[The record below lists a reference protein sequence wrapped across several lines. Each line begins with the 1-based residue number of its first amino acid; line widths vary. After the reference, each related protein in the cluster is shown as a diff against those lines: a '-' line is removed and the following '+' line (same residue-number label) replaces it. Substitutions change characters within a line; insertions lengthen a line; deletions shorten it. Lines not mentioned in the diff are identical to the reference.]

1 MFNLT
6 KRVFKI
12 IRVVW
17 KYRLI
22 SSLLLF
28 YRSYV
33 KAGLP
38 IEPLC
43 APDEG
48 WEEEG
53 ERLRL
58 ALTELGP
65 TFIKLGQLLSQ
76 RPDIVPPP
84 IIAELQ
90 KLQSGVAPLPFEEIS
105 RSVTFPCECRSEETG
120 ELYSTCKR
128 LEDVFEEINKKPLAS
143 GSIAQIHRAK
153 LNGTEVVVKVLKPGI
168 ERVIDAD
175 LNLLKMML
183 PVGAKF
189 LRVKGFD
196 PNLIVDELSIMLK
209 NEIDMRLEALHIE
222 RFLRN
227 FKEWDKVVI
236 PRVYWEYTNNQ
247 VLVMDFIKG
256 PTVGSR
262 PQLSEEQS
270 RYYANLIT
278 KAFLKMVYLD
288 GFYHADP
295 HSGNIVLLDG
305 GKIAFL
311 DFGAVGRLREEVKL
325 DALEVFYAFYQGDVS
340 KALKGF
346 IKLVG
351 ITEKDIDIDAFYADL
366 DELIE
371 KFQVGRYEKGQG
383 DNLARLSLKYGLPA
397 PRAFVVLERAILLVE
412 GVCNELYRYF
422 DIREAISEQFSV
434 EELAKAEIKRGFKRI
449 SDASLKLVRNLPD
462 IVDRYVEGYPKQTQ
476 ESAER
481 RSQSWAPYVVAVVI
495 ASVGLIFSLC
505 SSLGVVTMP
514 LQAVLYVP
522 VVALVLA
529 ALVTILSS
537 RK

>member
-1 MFNLT
+1 MFERT
-6 KRVFKI
+6 QRVLKI
-12 IRVVW
+12 IRVVL
-17 KYRLI
+17 KYHLI
-22 SSLLLF
+22 SSLLGF
-28 YRSYV
+28 YRSFA
-33 KAGLP
+33 KGGMP

-43 APDEG
+43 APADG

-65 TFIKLGQLLSQ
+65 TFIKLGQLLSK

-90 KLQSGVAPLPFEEIS
+90 TLQAGVAPLPFEDIN
-105 RSVTFPCECRSEETG
+105 RSVIFPCECVSEETG
-120 ELYSTCKR
+120 EKYSTCKQ
-128 LEDVFEEINKKPLAS
+128 LEDVFDEINKEPIAS
-143 GSIAQIHRAK
+143 GSIAQIYHAK
-153 LNGTEVVVKVLKPGI
+153 LNGTEVAVKVLKPDI
-168 ERVIDAD
+168 ERVIEAD
-175 LNLLKMML
+175 LQLLNLLL
-183 PVGAKF
+183 PIGAKL

-196 PNLIVDELSIMLK
+196 AHLIVDELSIMLK

-227 FKEWDKVVI
+227 FKDWEKVVI
-236 PRVYWEYTNNQ
+236 PRVYWEYTNNR
-247 VLVMDFIKG
+247 VIVMDFIKG
-256 PTVGSR
+256 PTVSSH
-262 PQLSEEQS
+262 PLLTEEQAK
-270 RYYANLIT
+270 YYANLIT

-305 GKIAFL
+305 GKIALL

-346 IKLVG
+346 MKLVG
-351 ITEKDIDIDAFYADL
+351 VTEKEIDIDAFYADL
-366 DELIE
+366 DALIE
-371 KFQVGRYEKGQG
+371 KFQAGPYEKGQG

-422 DIREAISEQFSV
+422 DIREAIKEQFSV
-434 EELAKAEIKRGFKRI
+434 EELTKAELKRGFKRFTE
-449 SDASLKLVRNLPD
+449 ASLKLFRDLPD
-462 IVDRYVEGYPKQTQ
+462 IVDRYIEGGPQFVPETH
-476 ESAER
+476 ER
-481 RSQSWAPYVVAVVI
+481 YSQSKVPYVIAAFI
-495 ASVGLIFSLC
+495 ASIGLLFPFC
-505 SSLGVVTMP
+505 SSIGLFMMP
-514 LQAVLYVP
+514 VKFMLYVP
-522 VVALVLA
+522 IVALVLA
-529 ALVTILSS
+529 ALVTIVATV
-537 RK
+537 K